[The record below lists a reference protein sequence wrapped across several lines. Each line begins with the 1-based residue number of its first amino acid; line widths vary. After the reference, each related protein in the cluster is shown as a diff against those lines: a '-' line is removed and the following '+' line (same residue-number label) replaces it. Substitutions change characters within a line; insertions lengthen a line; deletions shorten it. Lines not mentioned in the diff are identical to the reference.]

1 MSLPLLSI
9 IVVNWNTREVLRR
22 CLESVQNETLIPYE
36 LWVVDNG
43 STDGSPEMVAA
54 DFPDVHLI
62 ANHENRG
69 FAAANNQA
77 LVQAR
82 GRYHLLLNSD
92 TVVLDHALDRMVSFL
107 ENRPDIG
114 GVGSKLLN
122 ADYTLQPSAFN
133 FYSTLGSLV
142 ENNLVRLF
150 WRKRSPDTP
159 FLTFWDH
166 SSTRRVDWVTGAC
179 LMVRQEVTETIG
191 LLDESFFMYGEEI
204 DWQMRMAKA
213 HIPVWYLHSAEII
226 HLGGASS
233 ARVPE
238 RMRRQEVR
246 SRRLLID
253 KHYGHLTR
261 AIFHA
266 KTALAL
272 GFWAVLAGLR
282 GRRLSW
288 R

>member
-22 CLESVQNETLIPYE
+22 CLESVQAETLTPFE

-62 ANHENRG
+62 ANHENLG

-77 LVQAR
+77 LVQAK

-92 TVVLDHALDRMVSFL
+92 TLVLDHALDRMVGFM
-107 ENRPDIG
+107 ENHPEVGAIG
-114 GVGSKLLN
+114 SRLLN
-122 ADYTLQPSAFN
+122 ADYTLQPSAHN

-142 ENNLVRLF
+142 ENKLVGLF
-150 WRKRSPDTP
+150 WTQKKANTR
-159 FLTFWDH
+159 FLSYWDH
-166 SSTRRVDWVTGAC
+166 SSTRQVDWVTGAC
-179 LMVRQEVTETIG
+179 LMVRQEVTETVG

-213 HIPVWYLHSAEII
+213 GYPVWYLHAAEII

-233 ARVPE
+233 ARVPD
-238 RMRRQEVR
+238 RMRKQEYR
-246 SRRLLID
+246 SRQILID
-253 KHYGHLTR
+253 KHYGRVTR
-261 AIFHA
+261 TIFRA
-266 KTALAL
+266 KTALGIA
-272 GFWAVLAGLR
+272 FWQVLNGLR
-282 GRRLSW
+282 GRKVSW
-288 R
+288 G

>member
-9 IVVNWNTREVLRR
+9 IVVSWNTREVLRR
-22 CLESVQNETLIPYE
+22 CLESVAAETLVPYE
-36 LWVVDNG
+36 IWLVDNG
-43 STDGSPEMVAA
+43 STDGSPEMVAT

-62 ANHENRG
+62 ANNENLG

-77 LVQAR
+77 LIAAR

-92 TVVLDHALDRMVSFL
+92 TLVLDHALDRMVAFM
-107 ENRPDIG
+107 ENHPEVG
-114 GVGSKLLN
+114 GLGCRLLN
-122 ADYTLQPSAFN
+122 ADYTLQPSAHN

-142 ENNLVRLF
+142 ENKLVRLF
-150 WRKRSPDTP
+150 WKKRSPDTR

-166 SSTRRVDWVTGAC
+166 SRTRQVDWVTGAC
-179 LMVRQEVTETIG
+179 LMVRQEVTESVG
-191 LLDESFFMYGEEI
+191 LLDERFFMYGEEI
-204 DWQMRMAKA
+204 DWQMRMAKSGY
-213 HIPVWYLHSAEII
+213 PVWYLHAAEIL

-238 RMRRQEVR
+238 RMRKQEYH

-253 KHYGHLTR
+253 KHYGRITR
-261 AIFHA
+261 TIFHA
-266 KTALAL
+266 KTALGIA
-272 GFWAVLAGLR
+272 FWQTLNAMR
-282 GRRLSW
+282 GRKLSW